1 MLKYTLMIN
10 NVPVERIDINII
22 TVAQFLVFVVILCG
36 VYFNLKSKTF
46 MNYQSLKNVERQN
59 TDSIACLE
67 KQLSKDIKEN
77 NDKISNVKHDH
88 IKAFDKIDKEV
99 SGIKKDISQ
108 IGLSIGNI
116 EGYMKA
122 MSEKK

>member
-1 MLKYTLMIN
+1 MIS

-22 TVAQFLVFVVILCG
+22 TVAQFLVFVVVLCG